1 MKPGLD
7 RVVGFVCKCAAA
19 RPQAKRSGMKAKRSG
34 MKAKRSGMK
43 GYRTASMGIDLGG
56 GQQGLSSCAV
66 DLVFISGLSSDD
78 DDVYCVSARDY
89 SSKPDGEHGRF
100 NHWFCTK
107 ERKDCQV
114 RPDLRGRL
122 VYIVNICVASQSFH
136 TNQPITQG
144 CLSRAVL
151 QPFGFR
157 HQRSLLQIAHVHRL
171 FQLGVC
177 PRERGC
183 HASCRNHCH
192 Q

>member
-1 MKPGLD
+1 MCSRASPSETVGYESETVGHESETVGYERIPHGLNGD
-7 RVVGFVCKCAAA
+7 RSRRRGSKVCH
-19 RPQAKRSGMKAKRSG
+19 
-34 MKAKRSGMK
+34 
-43 GYRTASMGIDLGG
+43 LV
-56 GQQGLSSCAV
+56 LSTWWSTQDCQV
-66 DLVFISGLSSDD
+66 MMMMFIAI
-78 DDVYCVSARDY
+78 SARDY
-89 SSKPDGEHGRF
+89 SSKPDGEYGRF

-144 CLSRAVL
+144 CLSQSVL

-183 HASCRNHCH
+183 HASFRNHCH